1 MDVAKVA
8 DTMKMRA
15 QFKGGVTEVKVLI
28 GHPMETGRRKND
40 LGEFIPANFIQ
51 LVNASLNGKQVFEAQ
66 WGTGIS
72 KNPYLTFH
80 LNHAK
85 VGDLIEVTWT
95 DNHGKTGRGE
105 IAVTAA

>member
-1 MDVAKVA
+1 MA

-15 QFKGGVTEVKVLI
+15 RLKDGVTEVKVLI

-40 LGEFIPANFIQ
+40 FGDVIPANFIQ
-51 LVNASLNGKQVFEAQ
+51 LVSASLNGKPLLDAQ

-80 LNHAK
+80 LNKAK
-85 VGDLIEVTWT
+85 VGDIVQVNWT
-95 DNHGKTGRGE
+95 DNQGKTGSGE

>member
-1 MDVAKVA
+1 MDVAKMA

-15 QFKGGVTEVKVLI
+15 QLKGGVTEVKVLI

-40 LGEFIPANFIQ
+40 LGEFIPANFVQ

-85 VGDLIEVTWT
+85 VGDLVIVTWT
-95 DNHGKTGRGE
+95 DNNGKTGRGE

>member
-1 MDVAKVA
+1 
-8 DTMKMRA
+8 
-15 QFKGGVTEVKVLI
+15 
-28 GHPMETGRRKND
+28 
-40 LGEFIPANFIQ
+40 
-51 LVNASLNGKQVFEAQ
+51 VFEAQ

-85 VGDLIEVTWT
+85 VGDLVVVTWT

>member
-1 MDVAKVA
+1 
-8 DTMKMRA
+8 
-15 QFKGGVTEVKVLI
+15 VTEVKVLI

-40 LGEFIPANFIQ
+40 LGEFIPANFVQ

-80 LNHAK
+80 LRGAK
-85 VGDLIEVTWT
+85 VGDIVQVNWT